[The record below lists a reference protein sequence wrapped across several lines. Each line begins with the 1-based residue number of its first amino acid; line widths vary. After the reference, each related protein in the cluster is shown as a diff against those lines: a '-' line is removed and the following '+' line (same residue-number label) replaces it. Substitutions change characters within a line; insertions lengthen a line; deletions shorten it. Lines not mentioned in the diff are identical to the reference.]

1 MFTYLVELVTR
12 IEAEKRKDD
21 DGITEKESENNLL
34 RIVSSL
40 GIKSPPLNA
49 NTGFCDTWLRGLGQ

>member
-12 IEAEKRKDD
+12 IEAEETKTMMELLKRNQK
-21 DGITEKESENNLL
+21 ITYL
-34 RIVSSL
+34 IVSSL

-49 NTGFCDTWLRGLGQ
+49 KTGLCDTWLRGLGE

>member
-1 MFTYLVELVTR
+1 MTR

-21 DGITEKESENNLL
+21 DGITEKESENNLS

-49 NTGFCDTWLRGLGQ
+49 KTGFCDTWLRGLGQ

>member
-21 DGITEKESENNLL
+21 DEIIEKESENNL
-34 RIVSSL
+34 
-40 GIKSPPLNA
+40 
-49 NTGFCDTWLRGLGQ
+49 

>member
-1 MFTYLVELVTR
+1 MFTYLVALVTR
-12 IEAEKRKDD
+12 IEAENRKDD
-21 DGITEKESENNLL
+21 DEITEKESENNLQ

-49 NTGFCDTWLRGLGQ
+49 KAGLCDTCLRG

>member
-21 DGITEKESENNLL
+21 DGITEKESENNLF
-34 RIVSSL
+34 
-40 GIKSPPLNA
+40 NCE
-49 NTGFCDTWLRGLGQ
+49 FF

>member
-21 DGITEKESENNLL
+21 DGITEKESENNLFNCEFFW
-34 RIVSSL
+34 

-49 NTGFCDTWLRGLGQ
+49 KAGLCDTWLRGLGE